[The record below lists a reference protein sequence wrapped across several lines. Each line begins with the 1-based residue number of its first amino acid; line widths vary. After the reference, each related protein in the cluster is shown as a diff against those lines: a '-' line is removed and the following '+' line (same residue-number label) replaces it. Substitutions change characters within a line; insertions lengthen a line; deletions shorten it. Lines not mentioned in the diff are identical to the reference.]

1 MRKRFTTEQIRFT
14 DEQIIGILLAEIG
27 AMSIKVLCKKHDLT
41 EQTFS
46 AGATSSATWMYPR
59 PRARERLAEAGG
71 GRADAGHRRVEGDH
85 PKKTPPSERRG
96 TVQVLVH
103 RGLSQRETRRYRGLS
118 LTRSFDAPLL
128 AMGDRP
134 VLAHRRAR

>member
-1 MRKRFTTEQIRFT
+1 
-14 DEQIIGILLAEIG
+14 
-27 AMSIKVLCKKHDLT
+27 
-41 EQTFS
+41 
-46 AGATSSATWMYPR
+46 MYPR

-118 LTRSFDAPLL
+118 LTRSFDARFWLWATGRCWPIEELGNL
-128 AMGDRP
+128 ASEWNEMRKGHGLWP
-134 VLAHRRAR
+134 